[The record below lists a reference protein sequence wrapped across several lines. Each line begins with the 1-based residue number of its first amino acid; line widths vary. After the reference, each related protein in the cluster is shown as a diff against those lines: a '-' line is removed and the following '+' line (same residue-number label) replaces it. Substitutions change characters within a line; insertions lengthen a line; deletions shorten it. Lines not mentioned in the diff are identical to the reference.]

1 MTQDARRYGPR
12 RREALGPASGQKPG
26 SPRLGLWTQS
36 SLGPA
41 LPSGGMVWGGGRE
54 GGFGGLAASRREQ
67 QLDELLEL
75 LPMLVDVD
83 LSLPEGVD
91 QHRVVDL
98 V

>member
-1 MTQDARRYGPR
+1 MPGGKDRGERGLRTCLRLEARHPWAGSVDPELPGPGSAQR
-12 RREALGPASGQKPG
+12 RR
-26 SPRLGLWTQS
+26 
-36 SLGPA
+36 
-41 LPSGGMVWGGGRE
+41 GGGGGAG

-75 LPMLVDVD
+75 LPMLVDID

>member
-1 MTQDARRYGPR
+1 
-12 RREALGPASGQKPG
+12 
-26 SPRLGLWTQS
+26 
-36 SLGPA
+36 
-41 LPSGGMVWGGGRE
+41 MVVGELE

-75 LPMLVDVD
+75 LPMLIDID

-91 QHRVVDL
+91 QHCVIDL